1 MITRDWLEG
10 WVAAVA
16 QDAENAH
23 VGRFTDLT
31 VRLLD
36 DHGGDVVLHYD
47 HGRVDVV
54 DGPPAEE
61 DPAAGAELVLE
72 GPASA
77 WAELIDPDA
86 VPRRHDLLSL
96 TKAAD
101 GIGVV
106 SGREHLLR
114 HLRVLTR
121 LVEIGRRSG

>member
-1 MITRDWLEG
+1 MITRDWLER

-16 QDAENAH
+16 QDTENAH
-23 VGRFTDLT
+23 VGRFTNLT

-36 DHGGDVVLHYD
+36 DQGGDVVLHYD
-47 HGRVDVV
+47 HGRVDVA
-54 DGPPAEE
+54 DGRPTEE
-61 DPAAGAELVLE
+61 DPAAGADLILE